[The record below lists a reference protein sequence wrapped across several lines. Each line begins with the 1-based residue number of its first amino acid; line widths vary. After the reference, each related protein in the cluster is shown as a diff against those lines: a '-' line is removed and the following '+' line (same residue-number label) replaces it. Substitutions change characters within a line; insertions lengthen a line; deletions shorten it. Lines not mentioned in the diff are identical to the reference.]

1 MCRTLASCTGCG
13 HICAMIELIRTN
25 DAVLISFVSS
35 LLKDADISHFV
46 ADTNMSIFE
55 GSLGIIPR
63 RIMVDSECEA
73 QARRLIREA
82 GLEHELR
89 P

>member
-1 MCRTLASCTGCG
+1 
-13 HICAMIELIRTN
+13 MIELIRTN
-25 DAVLISFVSS
+25 DAVLISFVCS
-35 LLKDADISHFV
+35 LLKDADIGHFV

-63 RIMVDSECEA
+63 RIMVDSEEET
-73 QARRLIREA
+73 QARRLVKEA

>member
-1 MCRTLASCTGCG
+1 
-13 HICAMIELIRTN
+13 MIELIRTN

-35 LLKDADISHFV
+35 LLKDAGIGHFV

-63 RIMVDSECEA
+63 RIMVDGEHEI
-73 QARRLIREA
+73 QARRLVREA
-82 GLEHELR
+82 GLDHELR

>member
-1 MCRTLASCTGCG
+1 
-13 HICAMIELIRTN
+13 MIELIRTN
-25 DAVLISFVSS
+25 DAVLISFVCS
-35 LLKDADISHFV
+35 LLKDADIVHFV

-55 GSLGIIPR
+55 GSLGVIPR
-63 RIMVDSECEA
+63 RIMVDADRAE
-73 QARRLIREA
+73 QARRLVKEA